1 VSRGV
6 GPAIPTLLVMALGV
20 LPLTACGRQ
29 EPAAHAPPP
38 SPAAPVATPEP
49 ESAEADGARAS
60 QVVRDYYQAIDER
73 RYRDAYALWA
83 SGGEASMKT
92 FEAFRAGFSNTDSVA
107 VSVGTPGP
115 IEGAAGSRYV
125 EVPAEITARNSDGTT
140 ERFTGT
146 YTLRR
151 SVVDGATAE
160 QRAWRV
166 YAAQIRRSGS

>member
-1 VSRGV
+1 VSRDV
-6 GPAIPTLLVMALGV
+6 GPAVSKLLAMAIVV
-20 LPLTACGRQ
+20 LPLTACGSN
-29 EPAAHAPPP
+29 EPAARAPEP
-38 SPAAPVATPEP
+38 SPIANVATPEP
-49 ESAEADGARAS
+49 ESAEVDGARAS
-60 QVVRDYYQAIDER
+60 EVVRDYYQAIDER

-83 SGGEASMKT
+83 SGGQASMKT

-125 EVPAEITARNSDGTT
+125 EVPADITARHSDGTT
-140 ERFTGT
+140 QRFTGT

-160 QRAWRV
+160 QRAWRI
-166 YAAQIRRSGS
+166 YSAQIRRAD